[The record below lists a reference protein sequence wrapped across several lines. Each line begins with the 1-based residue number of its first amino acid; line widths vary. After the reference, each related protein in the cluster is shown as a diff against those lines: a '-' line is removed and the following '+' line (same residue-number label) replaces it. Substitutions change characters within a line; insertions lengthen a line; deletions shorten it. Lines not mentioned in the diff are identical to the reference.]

1 MSAAPDL
8 SILLVTDELATV
20 RDVLA
25 SLSDQSASDRLEVVL
40 VGQAER
46 LDVDGRV
53 RDEFAAVRV
62 VPVADI
68 GELPRARAAGVRAAT
83 APVVLVGETHSYPQ
97 PGWAE
102 ALIEAHRGPWT
113 AVGPAIVN
121 ANPQSAIAWSNV
133 LLDYGLWLDPA
144 QGGPAEHLPGHNT
157 AFKRSALLE
166 YGPGLETMLESDT
179 ELLANLRARGHLLYL
194 EPRARTAH
202 LNVSRPGPWLRERVA
217 AGRDFAGLRS
227 RRWSPLRRAA
237 YALGSPLIPV
247 VRLARVVG
255 QLRARRA
262 LGLLPRVL
270 PALAVGLAF
279 SAAGEA
285 AGYAAGRGSPRSLYE
300 MELHK
305 VRYVAS

>member
-1 MSAAPDL
+1 M
-8 SILLVTDELATV
+8 
-20 RDVLA
+20 
-25 SLSDQSASDRLEVVL
+25 
-40 VGQAER
+40 
-46 LDVDGRV
+46 
-53 RDEFAAVRV
+53 
-62 VPVADI
+62 
-68 GELPRARAAGVRAAT
+68 
-83 APVVLVGETHSYPQ
+83 
-97 PGWAE
+97 
-102 ALIEAHRGPWT
+102 
-113 AVGPAIVN
+113 
-121 ANPQSAIAWSNV
+121 
-133 LLDYGLWLDPA
+133 
-144 QGGPAEHLPGHNT
+144 
-157 AFKRSALLE
+157 
-166 YGPGLETMLESDT
+166 
-179 ELLANLRARGHLLYL
+179 
-194 EPRARTAH
+194 
-202 LNVSRPGPWLRERVA
+202 SRPGPWLRERVA